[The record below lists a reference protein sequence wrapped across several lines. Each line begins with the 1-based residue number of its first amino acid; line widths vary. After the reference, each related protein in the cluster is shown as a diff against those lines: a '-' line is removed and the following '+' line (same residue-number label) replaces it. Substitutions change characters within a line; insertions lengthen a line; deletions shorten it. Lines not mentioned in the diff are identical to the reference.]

1 MIWQLGDK
9 NKKLS
14 ARAYFLDIT
23 PNFTHYLT
31 RKCIYSKRMKN
42 QFLCL
47 SERVNLC
54 GIHRSNN
61 SMKRNS
67 VNHSRSLAFLLLWKK
82 INFQL
87 GVASN
92 QGLLWFCS
100 LYSNWD
106 WPRKLALTSHP
117 IRRKTGPKCNFVTC
131 IFSYFM
137 QYSFLLWILIG

>member
-1 MIWQLGDK
+1 MIKALIIQTCNFNHLSFFSNSIHFPRHFNLFTPRSDWFVTSPNYFGKWFGNLGDK

-67 VNHSRSLAFLLLWKK
+67 VIIVEALHFYCCEK
-82 INFQL
+82 
-87 GVASN
+87 N
-92 QGLLWFCS
+92 Q
-100 LYSNWD
+100 
-106 WPRKLALTSHP
+106 
-117 IRRKTGPKCNFVTC
+117 
-131 IFSYFM
+131 FS
-137 QYSFLLWILIG
+137 IGCCK

>member
-61 SMKRNS
+61 SMKINS
-67 VNHSRSLAFLLLWKK
+67 VIIVEALHFYCCEKNQFSIGCCKQSRTAVVLFTL
-82 INFQL
+82 
-87 GVASN
+87 
-92 QGLLWFCS
+92 
-100 LYSNWD
+100 
-106 WPRKLALTSHP
+106 LALTSHP
-117 IRRKTGPKCNFVTC
+117 IRRKTRPKCNFVTC

-137 QYSFLLWILIG
+137 QYSFLF